1 MFSSSS
7 SSSSLSIQIPN
18 IHRLSTPKKK
28 APPLLSDD
36 TKVGSWSDV
45 VIIDMKNS
53 RKTLP
58 NEVKKA

>member
-1 MFSSSS
+1 MFSS
-7 SSSSLSIQIPN
+7 SSSSLSIQIPS

-45 VIIDMKNS
+45 VIIDKKPTNDTK
-53 RKTLP
+53 R
-58 NEVKKA
+58 VKKT